1 VFTYI
6 QPRFEKGRVL
16 KTEMLEQ
23 VRDYPLALANIQ
35 YDEYSDG
42 ILSGANVTVDPAEL
56 IVAPGLVKFRDRLY
70 LLEQPERLFYK
81 ATENE
86 QILRI
91 RFEDGGSDRDF
102 DRLTGALV
110 LDEQQPSA
118 DELELGRFKL
128 KQGAVL
134 RSDYLDFA
142 DMVTEFNT
150 WNPVSA
156 CYAGIG
162 QCTLRP
168 EVIHRF
174 ARELLQTGTQ
184 DAADYA
190 FAFMALNT
198 QRIERTVLEHYIA
211 ARNQTEPGSGSNSR
225 LHRQLTV
232 ILQDAARGKRSSSR
246 WGNRSPGGRMIVD

>member
-1 VFTYI
+1 MFTYI
-6 QPRFEKGRVL
+6 QPRFAKGRVL

-23 VRDYPLALANIQ
+23 VRDYPRVLANIQ

-42 ILSGANVTVDPAEL
+42 ILNGANVTVDPAEL
-56 IVAPGLVKFRDRLY
+56 TVAPGLIKFRDHLY
-70 LLEQPERLFYK
+70 MLEQPQRLFYK
-81 ATENE
+81 ATEQE

-91 RFEDGGSDRDF
+91 RFEDHGSNSDF
-102 DRLTGALV
+102 DRLAGVLV
-110 LDEQQPSA
+110 LDEQQPA
-118 DELELGRFKL
+118 TDELELGRFKL
-128 KQGAVL
+128 KQGAIL
-134 RSDYLDFA
+134 RSDYVDFA

-156 CYAGIG
+156 RYAGIG
-162 QCTLRP
+162 QDTLRP
-168 EVIHRF
+168 EILHQF

-190 FAFMALNT
+190 FAFMVLNA
-198 QRIERTVLEHYIA
+198 QRIERTVVEHYIA
-211 ARNQTEPGSGSNSR
+211 ARNQTEPGSGSNMR

-246 WGNRSPGGRMIVD
+246 WNGRSPGGRMIVD

>member
-1 VFTYI
+1 MFTYI

-23 VRDYPLALANIQ
+23 VRDYPRVLANIE

-42 ILSGANVTVDPAEL
+42 ILSGAHVTVDPAEL
-56 IVAPGLVKFRDRLY
+56 IVAPGLVKFRGHLY
-70 LLEQPERLFYK
+70 MLEQSQRLFYE

-91 RFEDGGSDRDF
+91 RFEDNGSDRDF
-102 DRLTGALV
+102 ERLAGMLI

-134 RSDYLDFA
+134 RSDYIDFA

-184 DAADYA
+184 EAADYA

-198 QRIERTVLEHYIA
+198 QRVERTVLEHYIA
-211 ARNQTEPGSGSNSR
+211 ARNQTELVSGSNMK